1 MEKPIDN
8 KLLNQSNKQ
17 QQQNK
22 SNTVNIVSQ
31 VPQIR
36 IPSNIMIKS
45 SFIQFN
51 QREPVYM
58 TETILE
64 LYKYILNTNPSQY
77 SSLEIEAKLGVF
89 DFKGSCVSAL
99 KDVKDPFKLPLYN
112 KADKNYSHFKYDFN
126 SGLSENQ
133 FYALWFFVNEEC
145 ERKGSDII
153 PIEPVNYKET
163 HFKSGIR
170 RSIAY
175 RNNQVIK
182 EELIIKKDKHHVNIR
197 NTGKDFR
204 ITSCVE
210 AKQSVIDYDDVHI
223 NYREKFRVSY
233 KFRYFRLDF
242 TVVASYKNLDVDSVK
257 EMSYEVEFEF
267 VELQQFLLNENK
279 SFEDFKMMFLRFI
292 QNIFCIYELLT
303 PEMFYYSEYN
313 KRANDVSLFGDYFK
327 KNI

>member
-1 MEKPIDN
+1 MEKPVDN
-8 KLLNQSNKQ
+8 KLLNHSNKQ
-17 QQQNK
+17 PNK
-22 SNTVNIVSQ
+22 SNTTITHA

-45 SFIQFN
+45 SFLQFN
-51 QREPVYM
+51 SREPTYM

-77 SSLEIEAKLGVF
+77 SSLEVEAKLGLF
-89 DFKGSCVSAL
+89 DFKGSCVTAL
-99 KDVKDPFKLPLYN
+99 KDIKDPFKLPLYN

-133 FYALWFFVNEEC
+133 FYTLWFFVNEEC
-145 ERKGSDII
+145 EKKGSDII
-153 PIEPVNYKET
+153 PIEPINYKET

-175 RNNQVIK
+175 KNNQIIK
-182 EELIIKKDKHHVNIR
+182 EELIVKKDKHHINIR
-197 NTGKDFR
+197 NMGKDFR
-204 ITSCVE
+204 ITSCIE
-210 AKQSVIDYDDVHI
+210 AKQSVIDYDDVPI

-242 TVVASYKNLDVDSVK
+242 TVVASYKNLDVDSSK
-257 EMSYEVEFEF
+257 EMTYEVEFEF
-267 VELQQFLLNENK
+267 VELQKFLLNEYKN
-279 SFEDFKMMFLRFI
+279 FEDFKMMFQRFV

-313 KRANDVSLFGDYFK
+313 KRSSDVSIFGDYFK